1 MWKDA
6 VSTLMGKK
14 SMVTNLA
21 ICCLISDYSMLY
33 FIKSGKY
40 CKVGYSRDK
49 KALLT
54 RMRTYLTHN
63 PSF

>member
-1 MWKDA
+1 MK
-6 VSTLMGKK
+6 L
-14 SMVTNLA
+14 
-21 ICCLISDYSMLY
+21 MLY
-33 FIKSGKY
+33 FIKSGNY

-49 KALLT
+49 KALLS